1 MKITKKQLKRLI
13 RQEKSKLL
21 AESRKGS
28 VSLGFEGW
36 SPNKQV
42 DFAKAY
48 GKDARVLRDFGS
60 NSNRASHIKQSPR
73 LKESI
78 ADMDNVEAEVYGS
91 SVDIAQTFIEEMGVL
106 FAEDPEMFRG
116 RSTEAEWRQQVEW
129 AGTELEQEI
138 ADAINAAIER
148 IEMRLHDGQFLRHA

>member
-1 MKITKKQLKRLI
+1 
-13 RQEKSKLL
+13 
-21 AESRKGS
+21 
-28 VSLGFEGW
+28 
-36 SPNKQV
+36 
-42 DFAKAY
+42 
-48 GKDARVLRDFGS
+48 
-60 NSNRASHIKQSPR
+60 
-73 LKESI
+73 
-78 ADMDNVEAEVYGS
+78 
-91 SVDIAQTFIEEMGVL
+91 MGVL